1 VFPPGIVAFPPGVV
15 WFPPGIGGVAWYA
28 FPSKEVGWVVFPP
41 GIVAFPPGVVWF
53 PPGMVAFCAKAAGVT
68 SASDMTAKPAAKK
81 ARTNTLL
88 FPVRLDIADM
98 LRSTGFKGLS
108 KNDR

>member
-1 VFPPGIVAFPPGVV
+1 
-15 WFPPGIGGVAWYA
+15 
-28 FPSKEVGWVVFPP
+28 
-41 GIVAFPPGVVWF
+41 
-53 PPGMVAFCAKAAGVT
+53 MVAFCAKAAGVII
-68 SASDMTAKPAAKK
+68 ASDMTAKPAAKK